1 MDKLLIIAYVLATVS
16 GLVLLKLGT
25 TGTGL
30 FSIVDGKFS
39 LTLSSLA
46 ILGILFYGVSFLLYI
61 ALISKFSLGYII
73 PLTTAFVYILVF
85 LASYFIFKEGFTP
98 LKIVAIAM
106 IIGGVILL
114 NVTPTIESKAAK
126 SDRAY
131 DKIASPS
138 K

>member
-1 MDKLLIIAYVLATVS
+1 MDKLIIAAYVLTTVS
-16 GLVLLKLGT
+16 GLILLKLGT

-61 ALISKFSLGYII
+61 VLISKFSLGYII

-98 LKIVAIAM
+98 IKIVAIIM

-114 NVTPTIESKAAK
+114 NVAPTIESKTPDNEQTLQK
-126 SDRAY
+126 NSTLQ
-131 DKIASPS
+131 
-138 K
+138 